1 MLTDVIAAEAA
12 LERITIAE
20 DVLDRINEFV
30 SPGSSLIITDEAPS
44 PETGRETD
52 FIVVL
57 SGEPQGGMKIRQRNP
72 YPAYDRAHGRLP
84 HIERNSYSWW

>member
-12 LERITIAE
+12 LERITIAD

-44 PETGRETD
+44 PETGRET
-52 FIVVL
+52 ISL
-57 SGEPQGGMKIRQRNP
+57 
-72 YPAYDRAHGRLP
+72 
-84 HIERNSYSWW
+84 WC